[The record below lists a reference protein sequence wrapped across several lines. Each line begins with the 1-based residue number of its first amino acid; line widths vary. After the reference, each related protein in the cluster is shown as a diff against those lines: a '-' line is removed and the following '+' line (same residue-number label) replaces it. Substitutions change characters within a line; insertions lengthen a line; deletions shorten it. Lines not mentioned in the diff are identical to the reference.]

1 MKRSVLAALGCLVA
15 TAAFAQGPVYS
26 VNVVGF
32 NKLQLERNK
41 LYLISTAFEDIN
53 GNALKASD
61 VFGAQVPSG
70 TALNYYV
77 GGTPPYRTDARASFG
92 ANSGWGTNQVINFE
106 GTMGFWLKM
115 PPVGTGPNTQ
125 LVYEVVLKG
134 QAPMDGAI
142 SNVVVLGLNMI
153 AYPFTADVH
162 FTNTDL
168 YATSKLGDTVNVWDA
183 ARTNYMPTYARTSFG
198 PYRNWGNGITNL
210 WLRQGMGFWY
220 RTTNALPRLVTE
232 VRPYPKNQ

>member
-32 NKLQLERNK
+32 NKLQLEKNK

-61 VFGAQVPSG
+61 VFGSQVPSG
-70 TALNYYV
+70 TAINYYV
-77 GGTPPYRTDARASFG
+77 GGVPPYRTDARASFG
-92 ANSGWGTNQVINFE
+92 PNLGWGTNQTINFE

-115 PPVGTGPNTQ
+115 PNTGTQ
-125 LVYEVVLKG
+125 VVYDVVLKG
-134 QAPMDGAI
+134 QAPMDNTT
-142 SNVVVLGLNMI
+142 SNVVVNGLNML
-153 AYPFTADVH
+153 AYPYTADVH
-162 FTNTDL
+162 FTNTTL
-168 YATSKLGDTVNVWDA
+168 YATSLVGDTINVWNA
-183 ARTNYMPTYARTSFG
+183 ARTNYVSPAYARTSFG
-198 PYRNWGNGITNL
+198 PYRGWGAGVTNL
-210 WLRQGMGFWY
+210 WLRQGMGYWY
-220 RTTNALPRLVTE
+220 RTTNALPRLITE